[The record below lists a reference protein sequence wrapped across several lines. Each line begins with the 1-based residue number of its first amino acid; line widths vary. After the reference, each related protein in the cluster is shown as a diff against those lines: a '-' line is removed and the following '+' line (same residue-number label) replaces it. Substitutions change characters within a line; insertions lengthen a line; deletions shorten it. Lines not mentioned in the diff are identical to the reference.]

1 VPKPLIIGFDPG
13 LTTAWA
19 AIDLKGQLV
28 AEKEGRSLSLSEV
41 ARAAKEAGRPLI
53 VAVDKEK
60 APEAAAKLASSFSCQ
75 LWTPQQ
81 DMGVDE
87 KSSMVREAVKEWELE
102 PVPTYSSHEK
112 SAIAAALACYK
123 SLATS
128 FTKIEDSLTSLGMQQ
143 HAEQVKVLLLTK
155 RAKNID
161 EAIAALRPKPPA
173 EQRPMPAQQPTN
185 INNKAYREEVLER
198 KVRSLENSLD
208 IQKAYI
214 AKLESKLAEL
224 EKSKKQMVEER
235 LKQTAEARKEVLK
248 DKDLQLR
255 EQIVCNLRN
264 QVLQLNKENEHLA
277 REIERRDELQQLI
290 EDDRV
295 PLVPVAEWSR
305 EKLAETDKVYK
316 LRDKLAW
323 IEQFRESNA
332 ALRYCNALGVKGVVG
347 RIDDETAEKMKRAGL
362 IVVTGLVPARG
373 KWWAS
378 ASKDEFEDALKAS
391 ERSGFIGWLAGYRKR
406 GVL

>member
-28 AEKEGRSLSLSEV
+28 ADKEGRSISLSDV

-60 APEAAAKLASSFSCQ
+60 APEAATKLAAGFSCQ

-87 KSSMVREAVKEWELE
+87 KSSMVREAVREWELE
-102 PVPTYSSHEK
+102 PAPTYSSHEK

-128 FTKIEDSLTSLGMQQ
+128 FTKIEDSLASLGMQQ

-173 EQRPMPAQQPTN
+173 EQRPMPAQQPAN
-185 INNKAYREEVLER
+185 INSKAYREEVLER
-198 KVRSLENSLD
+198 KARSLENSLD
-208 IQKAYI
+208 IQKT
-214 AKLESKLAEL
+214 KLADL
-224 EKSKKQMVEER
+224 ERSKKQMVEER

-277 REIERRDELQQLI
+277 KEIERRDELQQLV

-332 ALRYCNALGVKGVVG
+332 ALRYCNALGVKGVIG
-347 RIDDETAEKMKRAGL
+347 KIDDETAEKMKRAGM

-378 ASKDEFEDALKAS
+378 ASKEEFEDALKAS
-391 ERSGFIGWLAGYRKR
+391 ERSGFVGWLAGYRKR
-406 GVL
+406 HII